1 VEFAVLGPLEVTSG
15 GRSLPVGGAR
25 TRAVLAF
32 LLMNANAVVSADR
45 LAEELWP
52 GLEPG
57 RAAANLQVRLSEL
70 RRALRS
76 AGEGDR
82 LATQAPGYVLRV
94 APDELDVLRFGQL
107 AAGGREA
114 LAAGDATAAV
124 RLLDQAL
131 ALWRGPALADLGDLQ
146 FAAGEQARLEEERLA
161 VLESRVDAQLMCGLH
176 REPIAELETLT
187 TRYPLRERFW
197 SQRLLALY
205 RAGRQADALR
215 AYRELRSTLIG
226 QLGIEPGPEL
236 RDLEARILRQDPA
249 LEYRPARHPDA
260 PAQPQTR
267 YAQNGDIHIA
277 YQVLGEGSDIVFVP
291 GAMSHLDLLWED
303 PETAGFFRRLAT
315 LGRLILFDKR
325 DTGLSDRAPAYSP
338 LEERMDDVRAVM
350 HAAGSTEAAL
360 FGYSEGAPM
369 SILFAAT
376 YPERVSSLIL
386 GAGTARYRW
395 APDYP
400 CGRGSDEMFDS
411 LERIAADR
419 WGQGATIDWFL
430 PSRASSPQARQLFAR
445 FERMAVSPSAF
456 LRIVRMI
463 REIDVRAVLPAIHV
477 PTLVIQRSDDIMT
490 PPCHGRYLASHIPGA
505 RYFEQPGDHSLRFA
519 ASGDSDELIDEIDDF
534 LTGASRRRDPHRVL
548 ATILLAETV
557 DSTVASTAASTA
569 EASDR
574 RQPSDLD
581 AHSAA
586 IGQQVRSH
594 RGRLRESSAHSI
606 LATFDAP
613 GQAIRAAAAIRD
625 GASAHGIRLRA
636 GIHTGEVDL
645 VGDEIGGISVDIVRR
660 VTAQAQPAEILVSR
674 TVKDL
679 VVGSGISFADHGS
692 HELAGTADRWPL
704 FAVTGL

>member
-1 VEFAVLGPLEVTSG
+1 VEFHVLGPLEVTSG
-15 GRSLPVGGAR
+15 GRLLSVGGTR
-25 TRAVLAF
+25 TRTLLAF

-52 GLEPG
+52 GLAPG

-70 RRALRS
+70 RKALRS
-76 AGEGDR
+76 VREGDR

-94 APDELDVLRFGQL
+94 TPGELDVLRFREI
-107 AAGGREA
+107 AASGREA
-114 LAAGDATAAV
+114 LAAGDAATAV
-124 RLLDQAL
+124 RLLDESL
-131 ALWRGPALADLGDLQ
+131 ALWRGPALADLGDLP
-146 FAAGEQARLEEERLA
+146 FATAEQARLEEERLG
-161 VLESRVDAQLMCGLH
+161 VLESRVDAQLMCGRH

-187 TRYPLRERFW
+187 TRHPLRERFW

-215 AYRELRSTLIG
+215 AYRELRSTLVD

-236 RDLEARILRQDPA
+236 RDLQARILRQDSA
-249 LEYRPARHPDA
+249 LEYRPARQTA
-260 PAQPQTR
+260 RAQPQTL
-267 YAQNGDIHIA
+267 YAQNGEIHIA
-277 YQVLGEGSDIVFVP
+277 YQVLGEGESDIVFVP

-303 PETAGFFRRLAT
+303 PETASFFRRLAT

-350 HAAGSTEAAL
+350 HAVGSAEAAL

-386 GAGTARYRW
+386 GAATARYRR

-400 CGRGSDEMFDS
+400 CGRGSDEMLDS
-411 LERIAADR
+411 LEKIAAQR

-430 PSRASSPQARQLFAR
+430 PSRASSPQARQMFAR

-456 LRIVRMI
+456 LRIVRMV

-477 PTLVIQRSDDIMT
+477 PTLVIQRLDDIMT
-490 PPCHGRYLASHIPGA
+490 PPCHGRYLASHIAGA
-505 RYFEQPGDHSLRFA
+505 RYIEQPGDHALRFA
-519 ASGDSDELIDEIDDF
+519 GSGDSDGLLDEIEDF
-534 LTGASRRRDPHRVL
+534 LTGAKHRRDHDRVL
-548 ATILLAETV
+548 ATILLAEAV
-557 DSTVASTAASTA
+557 DSTAHADK
-569 EASDR
+569 ASDR
-574 RQPSDLD
+574 PQPAHLD

-586 IGQQVRSH
+586 ISQRVRSH
-594 RGRLRESSAHSI
+594 RGRLRESTAQSI

-613 GQAIRAAAAIRD
+613 GQAIRSAAAIRAD
-625 GASAHGIRLRA
+625 ASAHGIQLRA

-645 VGDEIGGISVDIVRR
+645 VGDQIGGISVDIVRR

-679 VVGSGISFADHGS
+679 VVGSGVSFADRGS
-692 HELAGTADRWPL
+692 HELTGTADRWPL